1 MTEHTAA
8 ARCPQ
13 EALAARYEQLRSRVL
28 EQQLISERHGLALFL
43 REGMAAWIE
52 AWSVCLPGRVPGI
65 VKYPEQSSLLPQGM
79 HREMIHVLASITL
92 NQLPGSSS
100 RRCVHE
106 I

>member
-1 MTEHTAA
+1 MTEPTAA
-8 ARCPQ
+8 TRGPQ

-28 EQQLISERHGLALFL
+28 EQLSCSERHGLALFL

-52 AWSVCLPGRVPGI
+52 AWSVCLPSHVPGV
-65 VKYPEQSSLLPQGM
+65 VKSPEQSSLLPQGV

-92 NQLPGSSS
+92 NQLPGASSKRS
-100 RRCVHE
+100 VHE

>member
-1 MTEHTAA
+1 MTEHTVA
-8 ARCPQ
+8 ARGPQ

-28 EQQLISERHGLALFL
+28 EQQSFGERHGLALFL

-52 AWSVCLPGRVPGI
+52 VSSVCLPGRAPGV
-65 VKYPEQSSLLPQGM
+65 VKSPEQSSPLPQGV

-92 NQLPGSSS
+92 NQLLGSSS